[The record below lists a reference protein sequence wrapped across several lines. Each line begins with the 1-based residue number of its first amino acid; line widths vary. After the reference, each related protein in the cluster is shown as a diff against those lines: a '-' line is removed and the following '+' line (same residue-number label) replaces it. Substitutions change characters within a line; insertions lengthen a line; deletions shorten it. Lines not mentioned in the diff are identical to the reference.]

1 MEGAQL
7 LRKLGFDARFCKICE
22 GVNRYS
28 EQEKEHKKQ
37 SIESRK
43 KLKYKK

>member
-1 MEGAQL
+1 MNQNT
-7 LRKLGFDARFCKICE
+7 RHR
-22 GVNRYS
+22 

-43 KLKYKK
+43 KLKYTK